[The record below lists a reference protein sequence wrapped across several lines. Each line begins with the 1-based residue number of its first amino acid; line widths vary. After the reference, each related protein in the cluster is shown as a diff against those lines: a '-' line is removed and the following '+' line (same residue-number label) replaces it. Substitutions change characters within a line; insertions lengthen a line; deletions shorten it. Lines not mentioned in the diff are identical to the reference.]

1 MAEPILIMG
10 KSSTGKSTS
19 LRNLPPNQTIILTP
33 NAKSMPWKGGDA
45 AYERGKNMFVTN
57 QISNGSKD
65 AKFPMETV
73 GLKQIIRA
81 VAEQAPHVRYLVVE
95 DFTHFFSARIFDKS
109 FLNRKTGSEAF
120 QRYTEFAA
128 DVHDAI
134 FKDLQNLRKDLYLIL
149 IAHTDVDDQ
158 GYHAFK
164 APGKL
169 LTEKIDVPS
178 YFTYIFHSMTKED
191 PKGVHYVFQTNKDSI
206 FHAKSPMGAFSQ
218 LHVPNDL
225 KPILDA
231 VDEYRGIVPQAQQP
245 QAEQPQAAAQ

>member
-19 LRNLPPNQTIILTP
+19 LRNLPPAQTMILTP
-33 NAKSMPWKGGDA
+33 NAKSLPWEGGDA
-45 AYERGKNMFVTN
+45 NYERGKNLFVTN

-65 AKFPMETV
+65 AQNPVEQA
-73 GLKQIIRA
+73 GLKQIIRQ
-81 VAEQAPHVRYLVVE
+81 VAEKAPHIRYLVLE

-128 DVHDAI
+128 DVYDAI

-149 IAHTDVDDQ
+149 IAHTDVDES

-178 YFTYIFHSMTKED
+178 YFTYIFHSMTKESEA
-191 PKGVHYVFQTNKDSI
+191 GVEYIFQTNKNSI
-206 FHAKSPMGAFSQ
+206 YHAKSPMGAFTQ
-218 LHVPNDL
+218 LYIPNDL
-225 KPILDA
+225 KPILDRIDA
-231 VDEYRGIVPQAQQP
+231 YRGVTPAQP
-245 QAEQPQAAAQ
+245 AAAPQQ